1 MKLSML
7 KAIPSYRDV
16 LSVFGGYNHNLRIGE
31 GEFYDMKNLSSAKYP
46 VLSPRGKRGKF
57 VFPSDILAP
66 NISGMLVK
74 GDDLYYVH
82 NNKLYKND
90 KDNDTVLFE
99 FEESYDK
106 RTLVSMG
113 AYIIIMPDKVYVNT
127 ADSADSACKPLDYV
141 AEIEDDKRN
150 NTAENDKYDVVW
162 LDFRPS
168 DLNGVDINPTIS
180 DKPPEDFKPLDY
192 WLDTSVIPGI
202 LKQYDGSR
210 SEWVLASSRYVR
222 ILASIQFNDGGVVRR
237 KAVFENFN
245 VGDNVTVSSINA
257 QWLTTINSDIDYALS
272 GNAKDQVIAL
282 CANSLRI
289 LSKNRESIVVEAPLD
304 IGMRVDLKGTT
315 NVIKVSRE
323 APEMDFVIESG
334 NRLWG
339 CKYGT
344 VDNALVNEIYASKLG
359 DPTNWQ
365 SFAGLASDSYA
376 VTVGSDGAFTGA
388 ITYMGV
394 PIFFKENCIHKVYG
408 NFPSNFQI
416 QDTACRGV
424 QSGCAESLVIVN
436 ETLFYKSRTAVC
448 AYDGSF
454 PTEVSAALGDKV
466 YDNAAAGA
474 LGNKYYISMRDVDSV
489 TGEYSL
495 FVLDTAKGMWHKEDR
510 TQATKFVTRRNNL
523 YYLDYASK
531 HIKMVHSESNAD
543 PEMDAISWEAVT
555 GIIGVDTP
563 GKKYISGLEFRIRL
577 ALDSIVRIYAE
588 YDSCGEWEQ
597 LYVKTGDKLSSTVIP
612 LRPKRCDH
620 LRLKIVGTGEAE
632 LYSITKTI
640 TNGGT

>member
-46 VLSPRGKRGKF
+46 VLSPRGKRGEF
-57 VFPSDILAP
+57 VFPSDILTP
-66 NISGMLVK
+66 NISEMLVK

-82 NNKLYKND
+82 SVVENDVKVDQLYKN
-90 KDNDTVLFE
+90 KTVLFK
-99 FEESYDK
+99 FKKTYDK

-113 AYIIIMPDKVYVNT
+113 NRIVVFPDKIVLENLEKTTVTQKSIDFSITAKPNSTAESIRVAFTPCKSDGSAEANGEASEFIKIEVQMQSGESYLAKPMFSDEIDYSVQISGVISEYTEGVTSSHTDWEEIEMLNGVHVVHARRSSYIIIRGT
-127 ADSADSACKPLDYV
+127 LSAEFTQNC
-141 AEIEDDKRN
+141 
-150 NTAENDKYDVVW
+150 
-162 LDFRPS
+162 
-168 DLNGVDINPTIS
+168 
-180 DKPPEDFKPLDY
+180 
-192 WLDTSVIPGI
+192 
-202 LKQYDGSR
+202 KQYTQGNINTLSYITF
-210 SEWVLASSRYVR
+210 A
-222 ILASIQFNDGGVVRR
+222 RR
-237 KAVFENFN
+237 
-245 VGDNVTVSSINA
+245 
-257 QWLTTINSDIDYALS
+257 
-272 GNAKDQVIAL
+272 
-282 CANSLRI
+282 
-289 LSKNRESIVVEAPLD
+289 
-304 IGMRVDLKGTT
+304 
-315 NVIKVSRE
+315 

-344 VDNALVNEIYASKLG
+344 VDGALVNEIYASKLG

-394 PIFFKENCIHKVYG
+394 PHFFKENCVHKIYG
-408 NFPSNFQI
+408 NFPSNFQV

-424 QSGCAESLVIVN
+424 QDGCSESLAIVN

-454 PTEVSAALGDKV
+454 PTEISSALGDKV
-466 YDNAAAGA
+466 YDNAAAGS
-474 LGNKYYISMRDVDSV
+474 LGNKYYISMRDTSSE
-489 TGEYSL
+489 TNEYEML
-495 FVLDTAKGMWHKEDR
+495 VFDTAKGMWHKEDN

-523 YYLDYASK
+523 YYLDCDSPY
-531 HIKMVHSESNAD
+531 IKMVHSESKAD
-543 PEMDAISWEAVT
+543 TEMGAISWEAVT
-555 GIIGVDTP
+555 GIIGVDSP
-563 GKKYISGLEFRIRL
+563 GTKYISGIEIRMKLDLE
-577 ALDSIVRIYAE
+577 STVRIYIE

-597 LYVKTGDKLSSTVIP
+597 VYVKTGDKLSSTTVP

-620 LRLKIVGTGEAE
+620 LRLKIVGVGNAE
-632 LYSITKTI
+632 IYSITKTI
-640 TNGGT
+640 TSGGN

>member
-46 VLSPRGKRGKF
+46 VLSPRGKRGEF
-57 VFPSDILAP
+57 VFPKGITEP

-82 NNKLYKND
+82 SNKLYKNAD
-90 KDNDTVLFE
+90 VVTALT
-99 FEESYDK
+99 ESYAK
-106 RTLVSMG
+106 RRLISMG
-113 AYIIIMPDKVYVNT
+113 AYIIIMPDKVYINT
-127 ADSADSACKPLDYV
+127 ADSTCRPLDFV
-141 AEIEDDKRN
+141 VSIEDDKRD
-150 NTAENDKYDVVW
+150 NTEENDKYQVVW
-162 LDFRPS
+162 FDFRPS
-168 DLNGVDINPTIS
+168 DLNGVDISPTIS
-180 DKPPEDFKPLDY
+180 DEPPENIKPLDY
-192 WLDTSVIPGI
+192 WLDTSVTPGI
-202 LKQYDGSR
+202 LKQYDGNK
-210 SEWVLASSRYVR
+210 SEWVLVSSRYVR
-222 ILASIQFNDGGVVRR
+222 ILVSVQFNDGGVIRR

-245 VGDNVTVSSINA
+245 VGDTVTVSSIEDE
-257 QWLTTINSDIDYALS
+257 WLETIDSDIDYALS
-272 GNAKDQVIAL
+272 SNAKDQVIAL
-282 CANSLRI
+282 CANPLRI
-289 LSKNRESIVVEAPLD
+289 LSKGRESIVVEAPLD
-304 IGMRVDLKGTT
+304 IGMRVDLKGTS
-315 NVIKVSRE
+315 NVIEVSRK

-344 VDNALVNEIYASKLG
+344 VDGALVNEIYASKLG

-365 SFAGLASDSYA
+365 AFSGLASDSYA
-376 VTVGSDGAFTGA
+376 VTVGTDGAFTGA

-424 QSGCAESLVIVN
+424 QSGCSESLAIVN

-454 PTEVSAALGDKV
+454 PTEISSALGDKV
-466 YDNAAAGA
+466 YDNAAAGS
-474 LGNKYYISMRDVDSV
+474 LGNKYYISMRDTSSE
-489 TGEYSL
+489 TNEYEML
-495 FVLDTAKGMWHKEDR
+495 VFDTAKGMWHKEDN

-523 YYLDYASK
+523 YYLDYDSPY
-531 HIKMVHSESNAD
+531 IKMVHSESKAD
-543 PEMDAISWEAVT
+543 TEMGAISWEAVT
-555 GIIGVDTP
+555 GIIGVDSP
-563 GKKYISGLEFRIRL
+563 GTKYISGLEIRMK
-577 ALDSIVRIYAE
+577 LDLESTVRIYIE

-597 LYVKTGDKLSSTVIP
+597 VYVKTGDKLSSTTVP
-612 LRPKRCDH
+612 LRPKRSDH
-620 LRLKIVGTGEAE
+620 LRLKIVGVGNAE
-632 LYSITKTI
+632 IYSITKTI
-640 TNGGT
+640 TSGGN